1 MKLRLDKYLADM
13 GIGTRTEVKK
23 AITKGQ
29 VRVNEET
36 VKRPEIKIDTEK
48 DHVFYQGQ
56 MVAYAEYE
64 YYMLNKPAVLIVIQQ
79 LFALLQE
86 EGQPLLLL
94 AGDFFRIQDLVCTV
108 DIRRIK

>member
-1 MKLRLDKYLADM
+1 MLDIDVRQQVSDKVILLVQFDILKARHLQQELVVAD
-13 GIGTRTEVKK
+13 K
-23 AITKGQ
+23 AAHGSNRFSLFPI
-29 VRVNEET
+29 
-36 VKRPEIKIDTEK
+36 
-48 DHVFYQGQ
+48 
-56 MVAYAEYE
+56 
-64 YYMLNKPAVLIVIQQ
+64 LIVIQQ